1 MKRHTLLAL
10 GTLLVALAGT
20 VAAPA
25 IADDDRRGRHG
36 HDRDHDRYDRGR
48 WSGRDHDRRRDDDRR
63 WDDRRGHDDRRWHDR
78 DRYRHGYSHWDRSDP
93 RRVVYVGP
101 PAPTYVVR
109 HRPYREVHYGPPGPP
124 PWARGRHYR
133 YHGYGPTY
141 VVHDYRPYRHRLYA
155 PPRGYYWRRSDAGEF
170 LLVAIATGIIADI
183 VLNH

>member
-1 MKRHTLLAL
+1 MKRHALLAL
-10 GTLLVALAGT
+10 GTLLMAFAG

-25 IADDDRRGRHG
+25 MADDDRRGRHG
-36 HDRDHDRYDRGR
+36 HGYDHHDDDRYDRGHR
-48 WSGRDHDRRRDDDRR
+48 GRGHDRD
-63 WDDRRGHDDRRWHDR
+63 DDRRWHDR
-78 DRYRHGYSHWDRSDP
+78 DRHRHGYSHWDRSDP
-93 RRVVYVGP
+93 RRVVYIGP

-109 HRPYREVHYGPPGPP
+109 HRPVYRDVYYGPPGPP

-141 VVHDYRPYRHRLYA
+141 VVHDYRPYRLYA

-170 LLVAIATGIIADI
+170 LLIAITTGIIADI